1 MSIIGLCIFTILFLI
16 FHSRNFLIF
25 TSAKRLRLMKAAA
38 YIVQSFDFTH
48 VKKAATAS
56 IGCHVSAGDREAP
69 ALPPSAMAC
78 PPALPLHLF

>member
-1 MSIIGLCIFTILFLI
+1 
-16 FHSRNFLIF
+16 
-25 TSAKRLRLMKAAA
+25 MKAAA